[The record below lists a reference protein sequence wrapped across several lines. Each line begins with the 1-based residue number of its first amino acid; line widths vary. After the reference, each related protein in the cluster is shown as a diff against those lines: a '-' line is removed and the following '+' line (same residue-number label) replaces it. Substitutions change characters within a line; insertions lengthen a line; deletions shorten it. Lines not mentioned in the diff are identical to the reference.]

1 MNQEAHV
8 LIATKGFRLHSS
20 QKASIDL
27 WYQRLLSSPEKL
39 AKWEE
44 KLKKPTNKSG
54 VKTLFFKNGN
64 VRKENLYKFLKWYA
78 LDGELRKF
86 QNQLKKGEKMRK
98 EKKEKLFTVC
108 NILIGSDIFSAFR
121 KGRTELIFPKFNL
134 FKF

>member
-1 MNQEAHV
+1 MITKALFKRLMNQKAHV

-27 WYQRLLSSPEKL
+27 WYQTLLSSPEEL

-86 QNQLKKGEKMRK
+86 QNQLKKGERERK
-98 EKKEKLFTVC
+98 RIVERVKAYKEFINMEWTEIEEKNDE
-108 NILIGSDIFSAFR
+108 
-121 KGRTELIFPKFNL
+121 
-134 FKF
+134 

>member
-1 MNQEAHV
+1 MNQKAHV

-27 WYQRLLSSPEKL
+27 WYQTLLSSPEEL

-78 LDGELRKF
+78 LDRELRKF
-86 QNQLKKGEKMRK
+86 QNQLKKGEKSTQERRKINSRK
-98 EKKEKLFTVC
+98 EKNDE
-108 NILIGSDIFSAFR
+108 
-121 KGRTELIFPKFNL
+121 
-134 FKF
+134 

>member
-64 VRKENLYKFLKWYA
+64 VRKGNLYKFLKWYA
-78 LDGELRKF
+78 LDGELRKVQNQLKKV
-86 QNQLKKGEKMRK
+86 QNQLKKGERERK
-98 EKKEKLFTVC
+98 RIVERVKAYKEFI
-108 NILIGSDIFSAFR
+108 NME
-121 KGRTELIFPKFNL
+121 RTEIEEKNDE
-134 FKF
+134 